1 MCRAHREEDYPQI
14 LIPSFV
20 CHVTPGRTRTQK
32 LLFMSRLQLVSLAA
46 EGLKNFNVA

>member
-20 CHVTPGRTRTQK
+20 CHVTRARTRTQE
-32 LLFMSRLQLVSLAA
+32 LLFASRLQLGSLAA